1 MTNHIAYHTDDTST
15 VALAEGAIIKDFRG
29 DEWAFLEVARGPEP
43 GRSAKV
49 KVSNATGMMTFYAH
63 VFPGLEVI

>member
-1 MTNHIAYHTDDTST
+1 MTNNTAYHTDDSST

-29 DEWAFLEVARGPEP
+29 NEWEFVQVSRGPQP

-49 KVSNATGMMTFYAH
+49 VVRDEIGTREFYST